1 MLTIFA
7 NSDSTIYMDGLDPF
21 SYYLLVFKQPNCVE
35 LTDVVAPDVD
45 CNDGVLTLNVTF
57 PMGVYEVDVYG
68 QSDYS
73 NVTATLASFVRT
85 ETIRVYNPELI
96 CWASSVLTDEFNYP
110 LDDEEE
116 LDLYD

>member
-7 NSDSTIYMDGLDPF
+7 NSDSTIYLDGLDPF

-35 LTDVVAPDVD
+35 LTDVVAPDTD

-73 NVTATLASFVRT
+73 NVTTTLASYVRT

-116 LDLYD
+116 QDLYD

>member
-7 NSDSTIYMDGLDPF
+7 NTDSTIYMDGLNPF

-35 LTDVVAPDVD
+35 LIDIAAPDEN

-57 PMGVYEVDVYG
+57 PMGVYEVDIYG
-68 QSDYS
+68 QNNYS
-73 NVTATLASFVRT
+73 NTSTLLATYIQS

-110 LDDEEE
+110 LDDELEQ
-116 LDLYD
+116 DLYE